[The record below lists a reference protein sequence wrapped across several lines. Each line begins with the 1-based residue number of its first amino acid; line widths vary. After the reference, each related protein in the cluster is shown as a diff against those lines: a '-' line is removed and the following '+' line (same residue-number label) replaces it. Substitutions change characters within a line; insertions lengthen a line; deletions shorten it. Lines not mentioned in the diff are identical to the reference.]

1 MSQQENWVVMLPQI
15 TTLDFAGGLIVLNEV
30 GGLGT
35 NLMGDTL
42 SIYEPNSI
50 VMANAQLHSE
60 LIEHHF
66 QKITKLLNYYSSD

>member
-1 MSQQENWVVMLPQI
+1 MGGYVTPRLQPW
-15 TTLDFAGGLIVLNEV
+15 DFAGGLIVLNEV

-66 QKITKLLNYYSSD
+66 QKNNEIIE